1 VQERL
6 DRDRKARL
14 KEFGAESDDEVKAA
28 VAAHRARV
36 EADKSA
42 EAKAIEANA
51 KLAAAQTERAELLAS
66 VAAIADTELARVT
79 PAQREA
85 VVRIAGDDPK
95 KRLDTLRALAPTWAP
110 APPPATP
117 AAAAPAAPPAAAPVP
132 AAAPA
137 AEVPVTLI
145 RLADGRLA
153 QIVDAA
159 PAAPPPPAV
168 PPTGTQ
174 AIPPSNVSTA
184 PPPGGPPAQAATETT
199 ALGKRAAL
207 AKSHPT
213 AGAYYAIANAKVLDR
228 ELNKP

>member
-1 VQERL
+1 MSDVANAAAPSAPAAPATATVTAPPAANAAPAAPAATTVAPGVTINVQPAPTAASPASSPAAASAVAPTTQEQEAAMSRIVQERL

-110 APPPATP
+110 APPPANSR
-117 AAAAPAAPPAAAPVP
+117 
-132 AAAPA
+132 
-137 AEVPVTLI
+137 LI
-145 RLADGRLA
+145 YF
-153 QIVDAA
+153 
-159 PAAPPPPAV
+159 
-168 PPTGTQ
+168 
-174 AIPPSNVSTA
+174 
-184 PPPGGPPAQAATETT
+184 
-199 ALGKRAAL
+199 
-207 AKSHPT
+207 SHQHHE
-213 AGAYYAIANAKVLDR
+213 KVLHLHQSQLQHPNHR
-228 ELNKP
+228 RSQ